1 MAQIENTTLP
11 ENTNDT
17 RQIINLTDNT
27 VTLINTTTNETIGTM
42 KYVGNTGNMTTNET
56 LAADT
61 GNMTT
66 NETLAAD
73 TGNMTTNETLAAD
86 TGNMTT
92 NQNLTEKFKA
102 LSK

>member
-1 MAQIENTTLP
+1 MISSFIGLFSAFALLTPLVISHWTMAQIENTTLP

-66 NETLAAD
+66 N
-73 TGNMTTNETLAAD
+73 
-86 TGNMTT
+86 
-92 NQNLTEKFKA
+92 QNLTEKFKA